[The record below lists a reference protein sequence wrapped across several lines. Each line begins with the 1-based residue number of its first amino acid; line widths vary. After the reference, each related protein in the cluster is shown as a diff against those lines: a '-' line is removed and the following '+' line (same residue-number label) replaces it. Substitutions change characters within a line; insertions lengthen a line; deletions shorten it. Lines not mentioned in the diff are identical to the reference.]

1 MTAKRSC
8 GLSGTSSLRYDK
20 KYFVK
25 TIRPATGNPQFLLAA
40 VSGSVF
46 KLIIM
51 NEAIF
56 ILEKEKKLLEDVLK
70 GWKTE
75 NHPDAFRQ
83 RNKKLKEIG
92 SALDLLKRNN
102 I

>member
-1 MTAKRSC
+1 MK
-8 GLSGTSSLRYDK
+8 LFLFQK
-20 KYFVK
+20 K
-25 TIRPATGNPQFLLAA
+25 
-40 VSGSVF
+40 
-46 KLIIM
+46 
-51 NEAIF
+51 
-56 ILEKEKKLLEDVLK
+56 KKKILEDVLK

-92 SALDLLKRNN
+92 KALDLLKSNN

>member
-1 MTAKRSC
+1 
-8 GLSGTSSLRYDK
+8 
-20 KYFVK
+20 
-25 TIRPATGNPQFLLAA
+25 
-40 VSGSVF
+40 
-46 KLIIM
+46 M

-70 GWKTE
+70 NWKTE

-83 RNKKLKEIG
+83 GNKKLKEIEK
-92 SALDLLKRNN
+92 ALDLLKRNN

>member
-1 MTAKRSC
+1 
-8 GLSGTSSLRYDK
+8 
-20 KYFVK
+20 
-25 TIRPATGNPQFLLAA
+25 
-40 VSGSVF
+40 
-46 KLIIM
+46 M

-83 RNKKLKEIG
+83 RNKKLQEIG
-92 SALDLLKRNN
+92 KAIDLLKRNN
-102 I
+102 T